1 MKNKQRKLK
10 LTAEDFTQK
19 VSIDVKLYDEKDEGV
34 TIDEFYSAC
43 VQLAYG
49 MGYTSKSIKEY
60 FTVE

>member
-1 MKNKQRKLK
+1 MKKKERKLK

-19 VSIDVKLYDEKDEGV
+19 VSIDVKLYDEEDEGV
-34 TIDEFYSAC
+34 TMDEFYSAC

-49 MGYTSKSIKEY
+49 MGYTSKSIKEF